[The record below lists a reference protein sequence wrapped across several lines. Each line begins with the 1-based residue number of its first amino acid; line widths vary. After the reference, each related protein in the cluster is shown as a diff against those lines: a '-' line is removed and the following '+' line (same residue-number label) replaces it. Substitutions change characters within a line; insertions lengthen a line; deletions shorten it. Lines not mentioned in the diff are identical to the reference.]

1 MTHDSL
7 WFLILVKITV
17 TVLGKERNDLWIS
30 PVGSL
35 NLGAQGWN
43 NVLTM
48 QCTHGSVDAGH
59 LLLEPD

>member
-17 TVLGKERNDLWIS
+17 TELGQEKNDLWIS

-43 NVLTM
+43 SVLPF
-48 QCTHGSVDAGH
+48 SVHMGQ
-59 LLLEPD
+59 LMLGICYLS